1 MGEEGKKEKNT
12 NEKQR
17 SYVSITFFFLFLAFP
32 DGDDSSSIYEVG
44 RILILLKY
52 INFIY
57 TLIFR
62 L

>member
-17 SYVSITFFFLFLAFP
+17 SYVSITFFLFLAFP

-44 RILILLKY
+44 KILILLKY